1 MYLVIK
7 TGCLTVL
14 TTSWFNFSRQPEMRL
29 QSVCRFFL
37 QTANCK
43 LPTNIYFC
51 CMAEIS
57 ISNKDWPRVKIK
69 LQRKYNHL
77 TDAQLQYTEGQ
88 EEALIGNLEALV
100 NRNRDYVVFTLK
112 KALVNI
118 DNNRL

>member
-1 MYLVIK
+1 MALQMHHGTLSKYVK
-7 TGCLTVL
+7 HSFPPMATCLAL
-14 TTSWFNFSRQPEMRL
+14 TTKFL
-29 QSVCRFFL
+29 YVC
-37 QTANCK
+37 
-43 LPTNIYFC
+43 NI
-51 CMAEIS
+51 MADIS

-88 EEALIGNLEALV
+88 EENLISNLESLV
-100 NRNRDYVVFTLK
+100 NRNRAYVVFTLK